1 MNINKLNIFFNPN
14 STNKTW
20 FCRSCNN
27 QFYSKNKYDD
37 HILYCQT
44 GKPMILMPSKNKNIK
59 FKNIQNTI
67 QLPFVAY
74 CEIKVN

>member
-27 QFYSKNKYDD
+27 SFYSKLNM
-37 HILYCQT
+37 
-44 GKPMILMPSKNKNIK
+44 MIMFYIVK
-59 FKNIQNTI
+59 
-67 QLPFVAY
+67 QL
-74 CEIKVN
+74 NH